1 MQHVV
6 SVGIAPSDAYQ
17 AHMLPYLSS
26 ELGKVEG
33 VVQRANHKR
42 MTWLPHALAVRE
54 RADSMGR
61 DSATHWKIRHPA
73 AVSGA
78 FLPAG
83 EY

>member
-61 DSATHWKIRHPA
+61 DSANALENQASSCCVGSIPTCR
-73 AVSGA
+73 
-78 FLPAG
+78 
-83 EY
+83 